1 MCVHGQFSNIQSHI
15 VRLCGL
21 INHVICMYIVR
32 IHLFS
37 MVSCSYLL
45 MHVLHVGYHPPTQYT
60 TNRNDS
66 INRVVQQSCNT
77 DCTYSTWIQLSNK
90 LLYTMK
96 VSRQKR
102 FVVFMVHETLNMDL
116 RESMWDS
123 AKVFS

>member
-1 MCVHGQFSNIQSHI
+1 MCVHGRFFNNQSHI

-21 INHVICMYIVR
+21 TNHIICMCIVR
-32 IHLFS
+32 IHIFS
-37 MVSCSYLL
+37 MVPCSYLL
-45 MHVLHVGYHPPTQYT
+45 MHVLHVGYPPTQYT
-60 TNRNDS
+60 TNRNNS

-96 VSRQKR
+96 VSRQKS
-102 FVVFMVHETLNMDL
+102 FVVFMVHETLNTDL
-116 RESMWDS
+116 RKSMWDS